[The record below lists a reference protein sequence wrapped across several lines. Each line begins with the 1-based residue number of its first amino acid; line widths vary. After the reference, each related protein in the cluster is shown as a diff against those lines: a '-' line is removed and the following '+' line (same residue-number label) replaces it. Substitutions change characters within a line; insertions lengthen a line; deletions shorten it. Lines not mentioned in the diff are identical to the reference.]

1 MVYPY
6 AVQLGDHKW
15 PRLKLLVGGGSNCS
29 LHFVTAVPPFSF
41 VMYVFNIMLGA
52 VKGFCVLS
60 VLECVAAGGGTSAL
74 ISSGVHRFSEIRNQL
89 KNSGAGRVT

>member
-1 MVYPY
+1 VY
-6 AVQLGDHKW
+6 
-15 PRLKLLVGGGSNCS
+15 
-29 LHFVTAVPPFSF
+29 
-41 VMYVFNIMLGA
+41 
-52 VKGFCVLS
+52 S

>member
-1 MVYPY
+1 MLSEILP
-6 AVQLGDHKW
+6 LGKT
-15 PRLKLLVGGGSNCS
+15 RI
-29 LHFVTAVPPFSF
+29 F
-41 VMYVFNIMLGA
+41 FNIMLGA